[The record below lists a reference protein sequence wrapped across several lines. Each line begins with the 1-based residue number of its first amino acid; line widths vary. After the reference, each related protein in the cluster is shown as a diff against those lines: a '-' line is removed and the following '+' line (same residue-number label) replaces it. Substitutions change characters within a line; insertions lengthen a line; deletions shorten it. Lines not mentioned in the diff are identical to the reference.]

1 MSKTRI
7 IAFAL
12 LLLCG
17 CHHPKTLPESLAV
30 IFADHL
36 QQIDTAATLDSV
48 QVRWNFPVTAKLG
61 RIIDDSIYVRE
72 YSRVKAQLAGALATG
87 DKDSIEFYEY
97 EIHYMEKEI
106 DSIAQGIGLSDTS
119 RRFGSL
125 VGCSFYISKN
135 KKTLMDSTIL
145 FIDTTSTVR
154 FTDYLDS
161 ALRRTV
167 KTHDPLFM
175 EK

>member
-1 MSKTRI
+1 MTRI
-7 IAFAL
+7 RIAACAL

-17 CHHPKTLPESLAV
+17 CHHRSTLPESLKV

-36 QQIDTAATLDSV
+36 RQIDTAATLDSV
-48 QVRWNFPVTAKLG
+48 HVRWNFPVTERLG
-61 RIIDDSIYVRE
+61 RIIDDTIYVRE
-72 YSRVKAQLAGALATG
+72 YSGIKAQLAGALATG

-106 DSIAQGIGLSDTS
+106 DSIGHGIGLGDSS

-135 KKTLMDSTIL
+135 KKSLMDSTVL

-154 FTDYLDS
+154 LADFLDS

-167 KTHDPLFM
+167 KTLYKQNQAP
-175 EK
+175 